1 MELAIESTL
10 SFSIQRASAQN
21 HEGHMISSHSVNSE
35 MMTGVVLLFLVT
47 VHVLLPN
54 VLAQPGNRTEEGSNV
69 TGTESLK
76 AGLPLPQLVNS
87 STAAEENSPEAH
99 PTACIRSLAD
109 LRQAYLDFKTAP
121 GSWPQDSTIFSY
133 HPTDAVKYTSLA
145 IFYDYSTEKDGD
157 QPTLNSTTTSSL
169 NSTGCCNPEN
179 TSSCVVFLRHHSHL
193 YEAAYAPLIY
203 LYAFPTSPNRVGKF
217 DSFKKKIRDTFGVR
231 KLCWKVP
238 PFCMSSEMVVKGNSG
253 LLKAFT
259 AEVSANT
266 CNTHKCTHAPT
277 HSHTHANAHTG
288 LWVLYMCKYTCIYR
302 YIFETTRIVLCRC
315 VYIFHWYTIT
325 DTTYVYAPWHVKIE
339 ADEQSTVVANAFTSL
354 IVSVN
359 VIDTPL

>member
-1 MELAIESTL
+1 
-10 SFSIQRASAQN
+10 
-21 HEGHMISSHSVNSE
+21 MINSHSVNSE
-35 MMTGVVLLFLVT
+35 TMTGVVLLFLVT

-76 AGLPLPQLVNS
+76 TGLPLPQLVNS

-121 GSWPQDSTIFSY
+121 GSWPQDNTIFSY

-193 YEAAYAPLIY
+193 YEAAYAPLIF
-203 LYAFPTSPNRVGKF
+203 LYAFPTTPNKVGELHW
-217 DSFKKKIRDTFGVR
+217 FKKRMNRKYGVHE
-231 KLCWKVP
+231 LCWKVP
-238 PFCMSSEMVVKGNSG
+238 PFCTPSKMVGGVNNEK
-253 LLKAFT
+253 LLEAFT
-259 AEVSANT
+259 AEVRAST
-266 CNTHKCTHAPT
+266 CTLHMNEHMCT
-277 HSHTHANAHTG
+277 
-288 LWVLYMCKYTCIYR
+288 
-302 YIFETTRIVLCRC
+302 
-315 VYIFHWYTIT
+315 
-325 DTTYVYAPWHVKIE
+325 
-339 ADEQSTVVANAFTSL
+339 
-354 IVSVN
+354 
-359 VIDTPL
+359 

>member
-1 MELAIESTL
+1 
-10 SFSIQRASAQN
+10 
-21 HEGHMISSHSVNSE
+21 MISSHSVNSE
-35 MMTGVVLLFLVT
+35 TMTGVVLLFLVT

-54 VLAQPGNRTEEGSNV
+54 VLAQPGNRTEEGSN
-69 TGTESLK
+69 GTENLK
-76 AGLPLPQLVNS
+76 ADLLVNC
-87 STAAEENSPEAH
+87 STVAQEGSPEAH

-121 GSWPQDSTIFSY
+121 GSCPQDSTIFSY
-133 HPTDAVKYTSLA
+133 YPTDAVKYTSLA
-145 IFYDYSTEKDGD
+145 IFYDYSTEEDED
-157 QPTLNSTTTSSL
+157 QPAPSSLNSTTPSSLNSTTPSSL

-266 CNTHKCTHAPT
+266 CNTHAHMYTCTHT
-277 HSHTHANAHTG
+277 LS
-288 LWVLYMCKYTCIYR
+288 YTCNGTHR
-302 YIFETTRIVLCRC
+302 TMSA
-315 VYIFHWYTIT
+315 VY
-325 DTTYVYAPWHVKIE
+325 V
-339 ADEQSTVVANAFTSL
+339 
-354 IVSVN
+354 
-359 VIDTPL
+359 